1 MRLKDKVVSFQDTL
15 DMSMIL
21 NSKDKKIFVQKDGD
35 HSLSKIQDLKRIEEI
50 ILDILKNKI

>member
-1 MRLKDKVVSFQDTL
+1 
-15 DMSMIL
+15 MII